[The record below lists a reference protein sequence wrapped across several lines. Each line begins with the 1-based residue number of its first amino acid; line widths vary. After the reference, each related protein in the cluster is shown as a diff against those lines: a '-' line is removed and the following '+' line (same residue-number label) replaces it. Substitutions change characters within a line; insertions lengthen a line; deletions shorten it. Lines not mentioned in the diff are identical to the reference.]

1 MQFQVAQNS
10 PPVTEEAFE
19 NSPRM
24 RNRRKNSKFEVGAP
38 KIGEG
43 GFDAEKSRY
52 DYETS
57 QAAAAHM
64 KARQLNG
71 AGNFLSMDH

>member
-10 PPVTEEAFE
+10 PPVTEQAE

-43 GFDAEKSRY
+43 WLRRGEV
-52 DYETS
+52 
-57 QAAAAHM
+57 
-64 KARQLNG
+64 
-71 AGNFLSMDH
+71 